1 VRQDYGNLKYEVSLI
16 KRVAILRSEHRS
28 EYIYIY
34 IFMWEVTHFIPGNI
48 PLLST
53 VCPTR
58 YSTIQE

>member
-1 VRQDYGNLKYEVSLI
+1 
-16 KRVAILRSEHRS
+16 
-28 EYIYIY
+28 
-34 IFMWEVTHFIPGNI
+34 MWEVTHFIPGNI